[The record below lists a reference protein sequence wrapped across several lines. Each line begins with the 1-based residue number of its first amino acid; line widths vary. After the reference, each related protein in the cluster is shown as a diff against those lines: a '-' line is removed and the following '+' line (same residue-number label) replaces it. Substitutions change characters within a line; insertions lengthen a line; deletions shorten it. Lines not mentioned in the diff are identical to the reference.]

1 MVQRSAVIEWL
12 LEGDP
17 SIRWQVLRDLTDAPE
32 ETVAAERARVASEGW
47 GAGLLDLQTDE
58 GHWDDETQ
66 HGWLSTTDV
75 LALLKELGLDP
86 AGEPARKAID
96 LVNQRVR
103 WFQLGGEPFF
113 EGETEACLNGRI
125 LASGAYFGTR
135 SGRLLERLLS
145 EELEDGGW
153 NCKAPPSTRSSF
165 HSTICVLE
173 GLLAYEKAYGETDA
187 VTAARRRAEDYL
199 VERRLL
205 RSLTTGDVID
215 GRWTMFSFPSSWH
228 YDVLRGL
235 DYLRGAGAA
244 PDERLSEAIEIL
256 ESKRQPDGRWPLD
269 LVHAEATKRIPV
281 GIETEV
287 GKASRWNT
295 LRAMRV
301 LDWYYR

>member
-66 HGWLSTTDV
+66 HGWMSTTDV

-96 LVNQRVR
+96 LVNQRIR

-113 EGETEACLNGRI
+113 DGETEACLNGRI

-145 EELEDGGW
+145 EQLEDGGW

-256 ESKRQPDGRWPLD
+256 ESKRLPDGSWPLD
-269 LVHAEATKRIPV
+269 LVHAEATNRIPV

>member
-17 SIRWQVLRDLTDAPE
+17 SIRWQVLRDLTDAPG

-256 ESKRQPDGRWPLD
+256 ESKRQPDGSWPLD
-269 LVHAEATKRIPV
+269 LVHAEATNRIPV

>member
-17 SIRWQVLRDLTDAPE
+17 SIRWQVLRDLTDAPG

-47 GAGLLDLQTDE
+47 GAGLLDLQTAE
-58 GHWDDETQ
+58 GHWNDETQ
-66 HGWLSTTDV
+66 HGWMSTTDV

-125 LASGAYFGTR
+125 LASGVYFGTR
-135 SGRLLERLLS
+135 SDRLLGRLLS
-145 EELEDGGW
+145 EQLEDGGW
-153 NCKAPPSTRSSF
+153 NCKAPPSTKSSF

-173 GLLAYEKAYGETDA
+173 GLLAYEKAYGGTDA

-256 ESKRQPDGRWPLD
+256 ESKRLPDGSWPLD
-269 LVHAEATKRIPV
+269 LVHAEATNRIPV